1 DERLARCIVD
11 GSKDGLLADLDEKLK
26 AAAPLDIINGPLMK
40 GMDEVGRLFNANELI
55 VAEVLQSAEAM
66 KAAVSHLEKF
76 MEKRADSLRGKAI
89 LATVKGDVHD
99 IGKNLVEII
108 LSNNGYQVINLGIK
122 VAPEALIEAYRTH
135 RPDFIGLSGLLVKS
149 AQQMVATAEDF
160 REAGLRVPVVVGGA
174 ALTKK
179 FAYTRI
185 RPAYG
190 STVVY
195 ARDAM
200 SGLDIAN
207 QLVDPERRP
216 RLEAAVEGEAT
227 RFVPVPAE
235 VAPAVAPATVRSSR
249 ISTDEPIRRPP
260 DLRRHEV
267 EVADLSV
274 LWPYLNLQMLY
285 SKHLG
290 LRGLVERLV
299 AQGDAKL
306 KEVERIVRD
315 VQRRAIEDGWLKA
328 RGVYQFYPASSEGND
343 LIVYDEFGL
352 QEIERFTFPRQP
364 GPDGLCLADF
374 VRPEGPERDY
384 VAMFVTTCG
393 EGVRPR
399 STDLKDRGE
408 YVLSHTLQALA
419 IETAEAFAEKLHQDL
434 REQWGV
440 ADSPTMAM
448 VDRLKARYQGVR
460 VSFGYPACP
469 DLADQEKLWRLLKP
483 DEIGVRL
490 TDGHMMDPEASV
502 SALVFHHSQA
512 KYFNVEVPVLK

>member
-1 DERLARCIVD
+1 
-11 GSKDGLLADLDEKLK
+11 
-26 AAAPLDIINGPLMK
+26 
-40 GMDEVGRLFNANELI
+40 
-55 VAEVLQSAEAM
+55 
-66 KAAVSHLEKF
+66 
-76 MEKRADSLRGKAI
+76 
-89 LATVKGDVHD
+89 
-99 IGKNLVEII
+99 
-108 LSNNGYQVINLGIK
+108 
-122 VAPEALIEAYRTH
+122 
-135 RPDFIGLSGLLVKS
+135 
-149 AQQMVATAEDF
+149 MVATAEDF
-160 REAGLRVPVVVGGA
+160 RDAGLRVPVVVGGA

-227 RFVPVPAE
+227 RFVPAPAE
-235 VAPAVAPATVRSSR
+235 AATAVAPATVRSSR
-249 ISTDEPIRRPP
+249 ISVDEPIRRPP

-343 LIVYDEFGL
+343 LILYDEFGL

-434 REQWGV
+434 RAQWGI
-440 ADSPTMAM
+440 ADPPTMAM

-512 KYFNVEVPVLK
+512 KYFNVEIPVLK